1 MRELVTEDVPE
12 TANGMDEPLWEAGI
26 DFLSELFDV
35 DVEGIGFDV
44 FVKAPDGFD
53 DGRAGDGAVGA
64 AHKEFEKAELRGSE
78 WEFLTAASDL
88 AGGGIESEIGGAEFL
103 NGWLGGAASDGTE
116 TGEEDGERER
126 FDEIIV
132 SARIETGDDIG
143 GSITSGEH
151 EDGGMVLGGAEAAS
165 DFDAVD
171 ARHHDVEDDG
181 IKGADGEGGEGFFA
195 IAGKGYGVI
204 LLLKTLGE
212 ETAHGRF
219 VFSDENEHAKGHDLI
234 EL

>member
-1 MRELVTEDVPE
+1 M
-12 TANGMDEPLWEAGI
+12 NEPLWEAGI

-35 DVEGIGFDV
+35 DVESVGFDV
-44 FVKAPDGFD
+44 FGKAPDGFD
-53 DGRAGDGAVGA
+53 DGSARDGAVGA
-64 AHKEFEKAELRGSE
+64 AHEEFEKTELRGSE
-78 WEFLTAASDL
+78 WEFLTTARDF
-88 AGGGIESEIGGAEFL
+88 AGGGIEGEVCRAEFL
-103 NGWLGGAASDGTE
+103 NGRLGGAASDGTE
-116 TGEEDGERER
+116 TGEEDGEGER

-132 SARIETGDDIG
+132 GARIEAGDDVG
-143 GSITSGEH
+143 RGITGGEH
-151 EDGGMVLGGAEAAS
+151 EDGSVILGGAEAAS
-165 DFDAVD
+165 DFDAID
-171 ARHHDVEDDG
+171 TGHHDVEDDG

-195 IAGKGYGVI
+195 IAGESDGVI

>member
-1 MRELVTEDVPE
+1 M
-12 TANGMDEPLWEAGI
+12 NEPLWEAGI
-26 DFLSELFDV
+26 DFLSELLDV
-35 DVEGIGFDV
+35 DVESVRFDV
-44 FVKAPDGFD
+44 FVKAPDGLNN
-53 DGRAGDGAVGA
+53 GRAGDGAVGA
-64 AHKEFEKAELRGSE
+64 AHEEFEKAELRGSE
-78 WEFLTAASDL
+78 WEFLTTASDL
-88 AGGGIESEIGGAEFL
+88 AGGGIECEVGRTEFL
-103 NGWLGGAASDGTE
+103 NGRLGGTASDGTE
-116 TGEEDGERER
+116 AGEEDGERER

-132 SARIETGDDIG
+132 SARVETGDDIG
-143 GSITSGEH
+143 GGIAGCEH

-195 IAGKGYGVI
+195 IAGESDGVI

-219 VFSDENEHAKGHDLI
+219 VFGDENEHAKGHDLI